1 MIGTLVKCY
10 NLVWALNPCKIVDI
24 KNGSAAA
31 GYASASTD
39 IASSDSGSDSG
50 SSSDGGLLKYSQIVF
65 ATLEGHLITG
75 EERFRVTYEY
85 EHEYHHNDT
94 SSGGFGG
101 SGDSAN
107 DTTSGS
113 GSGASATSSGDVYFD
128 LFSFTK
134 GSPNLLGLISMP
146 FIRPLQKR
154 FFREQ
159 SMSMKRYMGINVDQ
173 VDNEY
178 ECSGS
183 GSSALGIKKIKRV
196 VQRFSD
202 IFFRFFKGLSDRHR
216 HIIS

>member
-39 IASSDSGSDSG
+39 IASSDIASSGSG
-50 SSSDGGLLKYSQIVF
+50 SDGGLLKYSQIVF